1 MGGFAGCKP
10 FFMHDTFHILH
21 YDNRIVD
28 HNTDRQDQ
36 SEQGQH
42 IQGESHD
49 KHKSECP
56 DQ

>member
-10 FFMHDTFHILH
+10 FFMHNTFHILH

-28 HNTDRQDQ
+28 HNTNRQDQ